1 MTRNPLESIAAVTV
15 EGATELAVGTDAVG
29 SVSWQWF
36 SNGNGLGFSSL
47 ELSRLAVWTASAPAI
62 GWGTWNVSA
71 NGVDF
76 QKLDGVFE
84 GSSVKHVPGV
94 GVGNDHAVA
103 GPGKQD
109 DAEGCRSPFALFDEI
124 AVGRDAN
131 FMLRSP
137 VCTASMSSD
146 HGYHD
151 AAFSQLPPWLA
162 GQVAGR
168 INQWIWRPVAVKACL
183 A

>member
-1 MTRNPLESIAAVTV
+1 MRAAGAAAV
-15 EGATELAVGTDAVG
+15 
-29 SVSWQWF
+29 
-36 SNGNGLGFSSL
+36 
-47 ELSRLAVWTASAPAI
+47 
-62 GWGTWNVSA
+62 GWGCRNVSA
-71 NGVDF
+71 GGVDF

-84 GSSVKHVPGV
+84 GSIVKHVPCV
-94 GVGNDHAVA
+94 SVGNDHAVA
-103 GPGKQD
+103 GAGKQD
-109 DAEGCRSPFALFDEI
+109 DTERCRSPFALFDEVAI
-124 AVGRDAN
+124 GRDAN

-168 INQWIWRPVAVKACL
+168 VSQWIWRFVAVESGFA
-183 A
+183 